1 MILGTHVLNTR
12 DYARLDAL
20 LIRIGKSR
28 VVSCY
33 SRDIGNECL
42 PHTTIIRFTGG
53 VMEWYV
59 WWRPRLFSE
68 KVLRPQCV
76 IHLLSV

>member
-1 MILGTHVLNTR
+1 M
-12 DYARLDAL
+12 
-20 LIRIGKSR
+20 LIRTGKSR

-42 PHTTIIRFTGG
+42 PHTAIIRFTGG

-76 IHLLSV
+76 VHLLSV